1 MVFSEKLGYKEVN
14 SMNSIRLASWM
25 VIGTVISSFFLCP
38 MNVALAQ
45 TAALSNNSAAAVKP
59 VSINKANPE
68 ELQAV
73 RGIGPALAER
83 IVNYRQANGGFK
95 SLEQLK
101 EVKGIG
107 DGKFEKMRDQITL

>member
-1 MVFSEKLGYKEVN
+1 MNFS
-14 SMNSIRLASWM
+14 RLASWM
-25 VIGTVISSFFLCP
+25 VIGILISNFFLCS
-38 MNVALAQ
+38 MDVALAQ
-45 TAALSNNSAAAVKP
+45 TAAHANDSAAAVKP

-68 ELQAV
+68 ELQV
-73 RGIGPALAER
+73 VHGIGPALAER

-107 DGKFEKMRDQITL
+107 DGKFEKMKDQITL